1 MTADYANRFE
11 VMRENIHKKNPLPTT
26 IFNIM
31 SGLHISQ
38 KLACQMCYDIKRSNI
53 RTYLRKEL
61 ENPEEIPIGSPITPM
76 PYNMWRYFKLNCAVF
91 ADRYA
96 HPATYNGT
104 NSKYSGKP
112 LLHISLDYIRFLNN
126 WYSIR
131 ASIFNEKKHLGLF
144 LDKSDLEPGEPGIKV
159 LLEKGDELAS
169 IYGFSTAEDFFE
181 AKLLYPEKNK
191 VTLEE
196 VF

>member
-11 VMRENIHKKNPLPTT
+11 VMRENIHKKNPLPTN
-26 IFNIM
+26 ILSIM

-38 KLACQMCYDIKRSNI
+38 KLACQMCYDISRGNL
-53 RTYLRKEL
+53 RTYLKKEL
-61 ENPEEIPIGSPITPM
+61 ERPENIPVGSPICPM
-76 PYNMWRYFKLNCAVF
+76 PYSIWRYFKLNCAVF

-96 HPATYNGT
+96 HPAIYNRT
-104 NSKYSGKP
+104 NSNDSGKP
-112 LLHISLDYIRFLNN
+112 FTHISLDYIRFLNN

-131 ASIFNEKKHLGLF
+131 ASIFKEKKFQGLF
-144 LDKSDLEPGEPGIKV
+144 LDKTEPEPGEAGIKL

-169 IYGFSTAEDFFE
+169 IYGFSTAEDFFK
-181 AKLLYPEKNK
+181 AKLLYPERNK
-191 VTLEE
+191 VALED

>member
-1 MTADYANRFE
+1 MTNDYADRFK
-11 VMRENIHKKNPLPTT
+11 VMRENIHKKNPLPTN

-38 KLACQMCYDIKRSNI
+38 KLACQLCYDIKRSNI

-61 ENPEEIPIGSPITPM
+61 ENPESIPIGSPITPM
-76 PYNMWRYFKLNCAVF
+76 PHNMWRYFKLNCAVF
-91 ADRYA
+91 ADRYS

-131 ASIFNEKKHLGLF
+131 SAIFNEAKYVGLY
-144 LDKSDLEPGEPGIKV
+144 LDKSELEPDSAGINL
-159 LLEKGDELAS
+159 LLEKGDELAN
-169 IYGFSTAEDFFE
+169 IYGFSTAEEFFE
-181 AKLLYPEKNK
+181 SALLNPEKSK
-191 VTLEE
+191 IALED